1 MTTPTDAKK
10 IVDAAHEARDA
21 LNAARQRAI
30 ELLNPDPVEVLADV
44 IADRDAAIAER
55 DKHSERR
62 NAMSADLDAIHGMVG
77 RPELPIVEAVC
88 AMADQVKAL
97 RADLDALRKE
107 HVQATETIE
116 HLRERRREL
125 KDEVDRLTTSL
136 STAETDAETQRT
148 AADDLRNALDRVA
161 VAAGVG
167 TDSTASIVAD
177 LVVDAIRR
185 LSSDR
190 DQMRVA
196 REDAAEDLERL
207 NAILS
212 SAGIDTTGPAA
223 DVADRVAAALL
234 RPALPADLRAYLEA
248 RRDRLVDVSGL
259 SAASEIAALTG
270 WIASPTAEV
279 KP

>member
-136 STAETDAETQRT
+136 STAEADAETQRT
-148 AADDLRNALDRVA
+148 AAADLRASLDRVA
-161 VAAGVG
+161 ME
-167 TDSTASIVAD
+167 AS
-177 LVVDAIRR
+177 
-185 LSSDR
+185 
-190 DQMRVA
+190 
-196 REDAAEDLERL
+196 
-207 NAILS
+207 
-212 SAGIDTTGPAA
+212 
-223 DVADRVAAALL
+223 
-234 RPALPADLRAYLEA
+234 PALPADLRTYLET
-248 RRDRLVDVSGL
+248 RRDRLQGGHGL
-259 SAASEIAALTG
+259 GLAAEIAALKR
-270 WIASPTAEV
+270 WIALPTAEV
-279 KP
+279 AP

>member
-136 STAETDAETQRT
+136 STAEADAETQRT
-148 AADDLRNALDRVA
+148 AAADLRASLDRVA
-161 VAAGVG
+161 TAAGV
-167 TDSTASIVAD
+167 
-177 LVVDAIRR
+177 
-185 LSSDR
+185 
-190 DQMRVA
+190 
-196 REDAAEDLERL
+196 
-207 NAILS
+207 
-212 SAGIDTTGPAA
+212 DTEGDGF
-223 DVADRVAAALL
+223 DVADRVIAVIRKLL
-234 RPALPADLRAYLEA
+234 DRPRMTETLPPPTSRPAALPADLRTYLET
-248 RRDRLVDVSGL
+248 RRDRLQGGHGL
-259 SAASEIAALTG
+259 AVAAEIAALNR
-270 WIASPTAEV
+270 WLALPVAEV
-279 KP
+279 SK